1 METGSCLWRSNEKQ
15 EKATKYVGKVKELR
29 DSHIHWRQI
38 N

>member
-15 EKATKYVGKVKELR
+15 EKAKYVGKVKELR